1 MALHK
6 QTEHIQLSSLR
17 FLQQSVSR
25 APRFVY
31 VNVSIQHISFLFQHE
46 ENVHTFVSLCHC
58 VCLKNPC
65 VEGIPYKITF
75 TTNTF
80 FFLIQ
85 EPKNRSPDL
94 SQILSSLDEFVNHL
108 SHLVDSVS
116 IKGNTAAHILEAEL

>member
-1 MALHK
+1 
-6 QTEHIQLSSLR
+6 
-17 FLQQSVSR
+17 
-25 APRFVY
+25 
-31 VNVSIQHISFLFQHE
+31 
-46 ENVHTFVSLCHC
+46 
-58 VCLKNPC
+58 